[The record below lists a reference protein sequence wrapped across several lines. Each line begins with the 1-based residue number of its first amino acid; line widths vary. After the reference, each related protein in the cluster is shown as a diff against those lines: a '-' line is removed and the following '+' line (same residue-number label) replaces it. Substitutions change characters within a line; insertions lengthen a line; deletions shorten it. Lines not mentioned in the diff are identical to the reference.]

1 MRNTRAP
8 EYGGLFTRVWRV
20 TIPSVALLAASSLVA
35 YGSASAHTV
44 GSPAVRPQASHPRR
58 AAIATN
64 AVLNWADSAEP
75 PTVDSAASTATASEQ
90 IGLEIYED
98 LFALNAHFVPEPMLA
113 TGDKVSDH
121 GLVYTIPLRH
131 GVPFQNGQIMT
142 ATDVLASLKHWELVN
157 TTGIALSQYVKA
169 MTAVNPYEIRIVL
182 SRPYSP
188 LIYDL
193 TANANIMPA
202 AIAEKAG
209 SAPATTFIGTGPYK
223 LTKWVH
229 GEEIV
234 LTRFAGYKGVNT
246 PPSGLAGAKHAYFKE
261 IIAHFVPSPS
271 VAYYGLRT
279 GEYQLADDLPNLYYT
294 SIQSDPSLKTVL
306 VKPQGWAGLIFN
318 SQEGAFT
325 NLDLRKAAFYAINDR
340 AVLSAAFS
348 PAQFYTLSGT
358 LFFPQQKDSYTTVGT
373 ALYNHYDPS
382 LARKYLKKAGYHGQP
397 IVFLETKT
405 YMWMYDAD
413 QVIANELSAVGF
425 HVKPL
430 LTTWQA
436 QLAIRPHLNE
446 WNMLETSYSVE
457 SANPETELIFSPGYA
472 AKWSNP
478 ELTRLLD
485 AYYATTDA
493 KTQLALIG
501 RMQAIFYSQ
510 AADVVEGD
518 DNELWGTSKNLTG
531 LAKWDL
537 PVLWNAHF

>member
-1 MRNTRAP
+1 MARIGSGDR
-8 EYGGLFTRVWRV
+8 FWRQGSGISRILAIGV
-20 TIPSVALLAASSLVA
+20 GALLIAVGDGTSTFAAH
-35 YGSASAHTV
+35 AHS
-44 GSPAVRPQASHPRR
+44 GAPIP
-58 AAIATN
+58 TN

-98 LFALNAHFVPEPMLA
+98 LFALNASFIPQPMLA
-113 TGDKVSDH
+113 TGYRVTDH
-121 GLVYTIPLRH
+121 GLVYTIPLRK
-131 GVPFQNGQIMT
+131 GVPFQNGQIMK
-142 ATDVLASLKHWELVN
+142 AADVVASLKHWELVN
-157 TTGIALSQYVKA
+157 TTGIALSADVKSL
-169 MTAVNPYEIRIVL
+169 TAVSPYEIRIVL
-182 SRPYSP
+182 DHPYSP

-202 AIAEKAG
+202 SIAEKAAG
-209 SAPATTFIGTGPYK
+209 APATTFIGTGPYR

-234 LTRFAGYKGVNT
+234 LTRFAGYKGVHT

-261 IIAHFVPSPS
+261 IVAHFVPSPS

-279 GEYQLADDLPNLYYT
+279 GEYQLADGLPNLYYA
-294 SIQSDPSLKTVL
+294 SIRTDPSLKTML

-318 SQEGAFT
+318 SQKGAFT
-325 NLDLRKAAFYAINDR
+325 SLDLRKAAFYAINDR
-340 AVLSAAFS
+340 AVLSAAFA
-348 PAQFYTLSGT
+348 PAAFYTLSGA
-358 LFFPQQKDSYTTVGT
+358 LFFPQQKDSYTKVGT
-373 ALYNHYDPS
+373 ALYNHYNPA
-382 LARKYLKKAGYHGQP
+382 LAKSYLRKAGYHGQP

-413 QVIANELSAVGF
+413 QVIARELSAVGF
-425 HVKPL
+425 HIKPL

-436 QLAIRPHLNE
+436 QLAIRPHLSE

-478 ELTRLLD
+478 ELTRLLN
-485 AYYATTDA
+485 AYDTTTNP
-493 KTQLALIG
+493 KEELRLIG
-501 RMQAIFYSQ
+501 RMQALFYSQ

-518 DNELWGTSKNLTG
+518 DNELWGASKNLTG